1 MQIAVGERQQA
12 GVHPP
17 LIALDAFAFQ
27 IHLALC
33 GNNGF
38 DIVGLL
44 QRIHFHII
52 IHKKMNVFQIG
63 AGKPVVGYF
72 CNAAVFHIAA
82 KQTRQ
87 HRADLRFSLAALA
100 LEDHHALPFGAGN
113 EAIADILLKGWNV
126 LRVEQIGKK
135 PQPDNRLSRLRIVGN
150 RKPAAHDLSP
160 PRKKAAIDAER
171 PVLHMNFILLW
182 WKALRVSRQL
192 HDLHDVGNGAWNV
205 LCGAALQLGVDFFFQ
220 QQRVCQPPVRCEKC
234 VVRIDELVL

>member
-1 MQIAVGERQQA
+1 MTAVKTVAAVVEGLQIAVGERQQA

-44 QRIHFHII
+44 QHLHFHIV

-63 AGKPVVGYF
+63 AGKPVVGNF
-72 CNAAVFHIAA
+72 GDAAVFHIAA

-87 HRADLRFSLAALA
+87 HRTDLRFSLAALA

-113 EAIADILLKGWNV
+113 EAIADILLKGWDV
-126 LRVEQIGKK
+126 LRVE
-135 PQPDNRLSRLRIVGN
+135 
-150 RKPAAHDLSP
+150 
-160 PRKKAAIDAER
+160 
-171 PVLHMNFILLW
+171 
-182 WKALRVSRQL
+182 
-192 HDLHDVGNGAWNV
+192 
-205 LCGAALQLGVDFFFQ
+205 
-220 QQRVCQPPVRCEKC
+220 
-234 VVRIDELVL
+234 